1 MNDAIGNPQTILV
14 LGGSSEIGLGI
25 VRELCGPH
33 TRSVMLACRDVVS
46 GERLLVDLAPLAP
59 QAKFLVTEFEATAT
73 SRHQELVAT
82 AVSAMGDLDLVIHAV
97 GQLGDQQTLENDPVA
112 AAALWQANATG
123 AVSIGLA
130 VAAQLRA
137 QAHGTLAVISSV
149 AGERIRRSNFI
160 YGSSKAAM
168 DAFFQGLGDSL
179 IGTGARVIILRPGFV
194 HTRMTAGMKAAPF
207 ATTPEKVAAALASGL
222 RSKSRII
229 WVPGILRWV
238 FMVLRHLPSP
248 IWRRLP
254 L

>member
-1 MNDAIGNPQTILV
+1 MDSALGSPQTILV
-14 LGGSSEIGLGI
+14 LGGSSEIGLAM

-33 TRSVMLACRDVVS
+33 TRSVMLACRDVVA
-46 GERLLVDLAPLAP
+46 GERLTVDLAPLAP
-59 QAKFLVTEFEATAT
+59 QAKFVVTEFEATAT
-73 SRHQELVAT
+73 DDHQGLVT
-82 AVSAMGDLDLVIHAV
+82 SAVAEMGDLDLVIYAV
-97 GQLGDQQTLENDPVA
+97 GQLGDQHKLENDPVA
-112 AAALWQANATG
+112 ATALWTANATG
-123 AVSIGLA
+123 AISVGLA

-168 DAFFQGLGDSL
+168 DAFFQGLADSL
-179 IGTGARVIILRPGFV
+179 LGTGARVIILRPGFV

-207 ATTPEKVAAALASGL
+207 STTPEKVATALVSGL
-222 RSKSRII
+222 RTKSRII
-229 WVPGILRWV
+229 WVPGLLRWI
-238 FMVLRHLPSP
+238 FMVLRHLPGP